1 VRKMAIMIAAL
12 ALSGCDV
19 GKTPPTPPKVQAAQ
33 TEQTAPGT
41 SVQWNIQMNT
51 REAVSDTSAW
61 LLERSYAPFLATI
74 DGKQQMLLGPYK
86 TEQEAQEQLALLQA
100 KITKSHRFAAPV
112 VIERVQ

>member
-1 VRKMAIMIAAL
+1 MRKMAIVIAVL
-12 ALSGCDV
+12 ALTGCDV
-19 GKTPPTPPKVQAAQ
+19 SKTPPQPPKVQAAQ
-33 TEQTAPGT
+33 AEQTAPGIAA
-41 SVQWNIQMNT
+41 QWNIQMNT

-112 VIERVQ
+112 VIKRVQ